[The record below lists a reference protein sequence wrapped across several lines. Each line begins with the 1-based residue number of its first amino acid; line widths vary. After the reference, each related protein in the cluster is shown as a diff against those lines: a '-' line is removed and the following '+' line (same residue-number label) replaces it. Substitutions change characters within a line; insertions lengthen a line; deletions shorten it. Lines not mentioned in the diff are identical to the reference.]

1 MRAKSPAYF
10 NLQGRVKFPIGGKVR
25 EPSNRQD
32 LVKFQN
38 RQYSLDEEE
47 SKTAK
52 NTAQAVIFCVFL
64 QALSREISRL
74 HCFAGGVCKFFTKND
89 RLYCNNPFIT
99 PSIYQ
104 NVYDRCSIYGLC
116 HHPCRKSTGLD
127 KP

>member
-38 RQYSLDEEE
+38 RQYSLDERRV
-47 SKTAK
+47 K
-52 NTAQAVIFCVFL
+52 NRKKYRTSGHFLCLFC
-64 QALSREISRL
+64 
-74 HCFAGGVCKFFTKND
+74 
-89 RLYCNNPFIT
+89 
-99 PSIYQ
+99 
-104 NVYDRCSIYGLC
+104 
-116 HHPCRKSTGLD
+116 